1 MLELSVGA
9 LFNNPAKRRLDY
21 MEKVSAIVAI
31 YKSEKFL
38 PKLIDSIINQTWQ
51 NLEILLV
58 DDGSPDNSGAI
69 CDNDASRDD
78 RIRVIHKKNGG
89 ACEAR
94 NVGLAEA
101 TGEYILII
109 DGDDWLELDYV
120 EYLMNLIHQTGAE
133 MAMTDKIFTTRDR
146 EQTKKDAVEV
156 WTPEDA
162 FCGIIYPKFPIGP
175 WNKIYKASLLK
186 EHHIDFNRPWSG
198 EGLYFSS
205 MAVQCANKVAVGHR
219 KIYNYRLN
227 NANSGL
233 THYNLKMGTNAMVN
247 IRYIGETRIVKTKRT
262 ENAVN
267 WHIWKNYGYVLFLI
281 IATDA
286 VKENQALY
294 DECIRN
300 LRTRLFGVLV
310 HSELGPRTKAHMLVQ
325 GLFPVWWAKRDL
337 RNNQVALENDKME

>member
-1 MLELSVGA
+1 MNRILINLREGSKRLLNECYVLELSVGA

-69 CDNDASRDD
+69 CDNYASRDD

-219 KIYNYRLN
+219 KSITID
-227 NANSGL
+227 S
-233 THYNLKMGTNAMVN
+233 TTQ
-247 IRYIGETRIVKTKRT
+247 IV
-262 ENAVN
+262 
-267 WHIWKNYGYVLFLI
+267 
-281 IATDA
+281 D
-286 VKENQALY
+286 
-294 DECIRN
+294 
-300 LRTRLFGVLV
+300 
-310 HSELGPRTKAHMLVQ
+310 
-325 GLFPVWWAKRDL
+325 
-337 RNNQVALENDKME
+337 

>member
-1 MLELSVGA
+1 
-9 LFNNPAKRRLDY
+9 

-69 CDNDASRDD
+69 CDNYASRDD

-227 NANSGL
+227 NTNSGL
-233 THYNLKMGTNAMVN
+233 THYNLKMGTNAITKGMAQRLLEHGIIVN
-247 IRYIGETRIVKTKRT
+247 AIGPGPTNTSMQ
-262 ENAVN
+262 
-267 WHIWKNYGYVLFLI
+267 KNYREGNLYTPLNPIKRFTTPEE
-281 IATDA
+281 IAQIAKILVSDLGNTI
-286 VKENQALY
+286 VGQTIYMSGGRGIVE
-294 DECIRN
+294 IR
-300 LRTRLFGVLV
+300 
-310 HSELGPRTKAHMLVQ
+310 
-325 GLFPVWWAKRDL
+325 
-337 RNNQVALENDKME
+337 

>member
-69 CDNDASRDD
+69 CDNYASRDD

-227 NANSGL
+227 NTNSGL
-233 THYNLKMGTNAMVN
+233 THYNLKMGTNAITKGMAQRLLEHGIIVN
-247 IRYIGETRIVKTKRT
+247 AIGPGPTNTSMQ
-262 ENAVN
+262 
-267 WHIWKNYGYVLFLI
+267 KNYREGNLYTPLNPIKRFTTPEE
-281 IATDA
+281 IAQIAKILVSDLGNTI
-286 VKENQALY
+286 VGQTIYMSGGRGIVE
-294 DECIRN
+294 IR
-300 LRTRLFGVLV
+300 
-310 HSELGPRTKAHMLVQ
+310 
-325 GLFPVWWAKRDL
+325 
-337 RNNQVALENDKME
+337 

>member
-1 MLELSVGA
+1 
-9 LFNNPAKRRLDY
+9 

-38 PKLIDSIINQTWQ
+38 PKLIESILNQTWK
-51 NLEILLV
+51 NLEILLI
-58 DDGSPDNSGAI
+58 DDGSSDNSGAI
-69 CDNDASRDD
+69 CDEYAAQDD
-78 RIRVIHKKNGG
+78 RIHVIHKKNGG

-101 TGEYILII
+101 TGEYILVI

-120 EYLMNLIHQTGAE
+120 EYLMNLVHQTSAE

-146 EQTKKDAVEV
+146 VQTEKDAIEV
-156 WTPEDA
+156 WTPEEA

-186 EHHIDFNRPWSG
+186 EHNINFNRPWSG

-205 MAVQCANKVAVGHR
+205 MAASCANKVAVGHK

-233 THYNLKMGTNAMVN
+233 THYNLMMGTNAMEN
-247 IRYIGETRIVKTKRT
+247 IRYIGEHRVIKTKRT

-281 IATDA
+281 IATDS
-286 VKENQALY
+286 VEEN
-294 DECIRN
+294 
-300 LRTRLFGVLV
+300 
-310 HSELGPRTKAHMLVQ
+310 
-325 GLFPVWWAKRDL
+325 
-337 RNNQVALENDKME
+337 